1 MKNIYAIIIAL
12 LIFLFPSKAQEVKT
26 SEDAQ
31 LVASNQSAANGVT
44 TIRLTHSESNRY
56 ASRIPP
62 VETQRI
68 VLMPNAKTGDI
79 KILFKYDKAASAKIS
94 VTDEQGK
101 VVLSQAASLQSGKNV
116 INVDGFKALPEGTYV
131 VALACDQQQF
141 QSTFIRW

>member
-12 LIFLFPSKAQEVKT
+12 LIFLFPSRAQEVKT

-31 LVASNQSAANGVT
+31 LVASNQNASNGVT
-44 TIRLTHSESNRY
+44 TIRLTHTESNRY

-79 KILFKYDKAASAKIS
+79 KILFKYDKTATASIS
-94 VTDEQGK
+94 VKDEKGK
-101 VVLSQAASLQSGKNV
+101 VVLLQEATLQSGKNV
-116 INVDGFKALPEGTYV
+116 INVDHFKDLPAGTYL
-131 VALACDQQQF
+131 VALACDQQHY